1 MVRKRPAAKAV
12 KAESEQEEQNASEEV
27 KEQDE
32 GDQGFEEPVQ
42 QAEQP
47 EGRPNMAQKKDTMAP
62 KQKVLEVLNR
72 TVDKK
77 LQNLSQRDRLFLRP
91 LGCTKCRF
99 RYGCTRSCWLGHGF
113 LD

>member
-47 EGRPNMAQKKDTMAP
+47 EGRPSMAQKKDTMSP

-72 TVDKK
+72 TVDNK
-77 LQNLSQRDRLFLRP
+77 LQNLFSERQIVPSAFRMHQMPLSDRL
-91 LGCTKCRF
+91 C
-99 RYGCTRSCWLGHGF
+99 
-113 LD
+113 